1 MKIYDLFVLFPQKLF
16 VYISDLPSLYST
28 LTYNPPKH
36 PSLEAVVDCK
46 PIYILNLEIRT
57 YISIFWLNL

>member
-16 VYISDLPSLYST
+16 VYISCLPSLYST

-36 PSLEAVVDCK
+36 TSLEAEADCK
-46 PIYILNLEIRT
+46 PIYIVKFGN
-57 YISIFWLNL
+57 